1 MSNLP
6 FDLVGLDA
14 DDTLWHCEKYFQ
26 QATDR
31 FFEIVSPW
39 LDSDVDLGRVLHDNE
54 VGRLATMGFGVKSFA
69 LSMVETAIVATD
81 GRIPST
87 EVHRIV
93 TLAYGML
100 EAPVELFPGVLGAVR
115 EMAEDHT
122 LVLVTKGDL
131 LHQQR
136 KLQSSGLSTYFDH
149 VEIVSDKTSSTYRS
163 FLHRQK
169 VEPDR
174 FVMVGDSVK
183 SDVLPVLAIGGRAVH
198 VPSQH
203 QWSHEHAEHDGDV
216 PTLAELS
223 ELPAWLATTSGA

>member
-1 MSNLP
+1 MIAEGDAMSYIQ

-26 QATDR
+26 QATER
-31 FFEIVSPW
+31 FLEIVSPW
-39 LDSDVDLGRVLHDNE
+39 LDA
-54 VGRLATMGFGVKSFA
+54 VGQ
-69 LSMVETAIVATD
+69 
-81 GRIPST
+81 
-87 EVHRIV
+87 
-93 TLAYGML
+93 
-100 EAPVELFPGVLGAVR
+100 
-115 EMAEDHT
+115 MADQHT

-136 KLQSSGLSTYFDH
+136 KLQNSGLAAYFDH

-169 VEPDR
+169 VEPAR

-183 SDVLPVLAIGGRAVH
+183 SDVLPVVAIGARAVH

-216 PTLAELS
+216 PTLAGLS
-223 ELPAWLATTSGA
+223 ELPAWLATTYGA